1 MFYSINSLFGL
12 YFFIGRSAVANFFAR
27 DLDPQT
33 VSLDHSLSHT
43 NKNKDTQKREKAWT
57 VKRDVFTKDC
67 RECCYLRPDPEN
79 PGLFR
84 AFGIADESTAHIEVT
99 D

>member
-1 MFYSINSLFGL
+1 LIIL
-12 YFFIGRSAVANFFAR
+12 YII
-27 DLDPQT
+27 LT
-33 VSLDHSLSHT
+33 KI
-43 NKNKDTQKREKAWT
+43 KNTQKREKVWT
-57 VKRDVFTKDC
+57 MKRDVFTKDC

-84 AFGIADESTAHIEVT
+84 AFGIADESTAHMQVT